1 MKWIVVAVIGLLGCK
16 QAEDRVVNDWVL
28 KSAKKS
34 IVKLKASLGT
44 PQTSASIVECAQM
57 ANIAVLEK
65 QDKAVAGELRQLCNT
80 DIHIAVMNTQIDKI
94 VAKRKIKPDDELGID
109 CIDPFYD
116 HAKKEMIEAGTI
128 DAAKAVVARYDAI
141 CPPDK
146 K

>member
-1 MKWIVVAVIGLLGCK
+1 MKVLLVVVALFGCK
-16 QAEDRVVNDWVL
+16 AAEEKFGEDWVL
-28 KSAKKS
+28 KDAKKS

-44 PQTSASIVECAQM
+44 PQTSASIVECGQM
-57 ANIAVLEK
+57 ANIAILENK
-65 QDKAVAGELRQLCNT
+65 DKAVAAELRQLCNT

-94 VAKRKIKPDDELGID
+94 EAKRKVKPDDELGID

-116 HAKKEMIEAGTI
+116 HAKNEMTRAGTL
-128 DAAKAVVARYDAI
+128 DAAKAVIARYESF